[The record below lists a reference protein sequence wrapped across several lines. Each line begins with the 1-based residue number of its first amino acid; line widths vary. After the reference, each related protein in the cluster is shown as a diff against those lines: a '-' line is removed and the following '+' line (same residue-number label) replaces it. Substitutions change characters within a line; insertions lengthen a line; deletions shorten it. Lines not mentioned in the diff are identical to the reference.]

1 MPWEIVPEGTPLVHI
16 SFKYPSSPGPYPFSA
31 ATPIEGGTSINED
44 HALMVN
50 PSTCTLYELFQADWN
65 DGSPTATSGY
75 IWNLKTNALPP
86 AGWAAASGS
95 AIAILPA
102 LVNYDEVASGL
113 MDHAIRFYANCTQPS
128 DVWPATHD
136 VLVAPETSN
145 CPPMGARFRLN
156 ASFTLPAA
164 KCGAFCQT
172 VITTM
177 KTYGLILADR
187 GPSWYI
193 QGVADPRWTNVE
205 TYQLRNIPASQF
217 VVVNDACLQVSA
229 TSGQAYQPGT
239 AAYTKSCG

>member
-1 MPWEIVPEGTPLVHI
+1 
-16 SFKYPSSPGPYPFSA
+16 
-31 ATPIEGGTSINED
+31 
-44 HALMVN
+44 
-50 PSTCTLYELFQADWN
+50 
-65 DGSPTATSGY
+65 
-75 IWNLKTNALPP
+75 
-86 AGWAAASGS
+86 
-95 AIAILPA
+95 
-102 LVNYDEVASGL
+102 
-113 MDHAIRFYANCTQPS
+113 
-128 DVWPATHD
+128 
-136 VLVAPETSN
+136 
-145 CPPMGARFRLN
+145 MGARFRLN

-217 VVVNDACLQVSA
+217 VVVNESCLQVSA